1 MLTRSLVALLLWV
14 AGLLA
19 PVAAHGPVPTLSEN
33 RVWAPAVENQTFT
46 GADRLLSLELHRSNA
61 PPTVRFASGDS
72 VGPARVRQVNN
83 LRTIDAADVNAGF
96 VARGQNPPF
105 AAGTRVREFEAASDL
120 SFVRVHNASN
130 PRGGWFVRADE
141 IAGMSPQ
148 QIQRHLALPA
158 APTHIQNITVPR
170 GTTLQM
176 GRVGPQPDWGVTTV
190 GGVQYRSTGFL
201 PESAFG
207 ASRNLP

>member
-72 VGPARVRQVNN
+72 VGPARAANRGVLTDRTALHLSGQQASPIHHIATNKNFISSVRGGPWSGRFQRLFDRAGLDMN
-83 LRTIDAADVNAGF
+83 DALN
-96 VARGQNPPF
+96 
-105 AAGTRVREFEAASDL
+105 RVRIPGHAGPHPEAYHRAVLDRLTQAVQGTSGSAYRQALETELRSLARDVATPGNILNDL
-120 SFVRVHNASN
+120 LRK
-130 PRGGWFVRADE
+130 
-141 IAGMSPQ
+141 
-148 QIQRHLALPA
+148 
-158 APTHIQNITVPR
+158 VP
-170 GTTLQM
+170 
-176 GRVGPQPDWGVTTV
+176 
-190 GGVQYRSTGFL
+190 
-201 PESAFG
+201 
-207 ASRNLP
+207 